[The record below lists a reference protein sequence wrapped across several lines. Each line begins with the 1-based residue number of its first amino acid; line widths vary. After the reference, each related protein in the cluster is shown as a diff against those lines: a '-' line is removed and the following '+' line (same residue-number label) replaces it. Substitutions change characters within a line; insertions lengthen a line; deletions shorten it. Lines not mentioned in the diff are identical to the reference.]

1 MKNSLLTPK
10 LPLPKPPEKEMKLK
24 PFMNNYVSN
33 MMKPEMPLLNVLPSL
48 KDFNPEEALLKSR
61 KLRLIL
67 EN

>member
-10 LPLPKPPEKEMKLK
+10 PPLLKPPEKEMKLK
-24 PFMNNYVSN
+24 PSMNNYVSN
-33 MMKPEMPLLNVLPSL
+33 MMKLEMLLLNVLPSL

-61 KLRLIL
+61 EPRLIL